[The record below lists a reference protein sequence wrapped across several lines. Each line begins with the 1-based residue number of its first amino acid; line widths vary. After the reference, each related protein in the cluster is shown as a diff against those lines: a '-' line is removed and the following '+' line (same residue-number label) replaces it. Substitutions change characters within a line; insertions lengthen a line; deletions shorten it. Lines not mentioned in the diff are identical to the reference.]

1 LARRRL
7 QHDDE
12 GPAAPR
18 PIADQV
24 VVITGASSGIGRETA
39 VEFGRRGGAVVLA
52 ARNAEALEEVG
63 RQIERLGGRAEVVV
77 TDVAEWPQV
86 QQLAARAVER
96 FGRIDTW
103 VNNAAVSEYA
113 TVEEMTIE
121 EIERIVQVN
130 LMGQIY
136 GVKAVLPQLI
146 AQEEGTIINVGSA
159 LSERAIPL
167 QSVYCASKHGLLG
180 FTEALRLELA
190 RDHPGI
196 TVTLVMP
203 SSINTPLFRS
213 ARSKMG
219 QKPMPVPP
227 IYEPSVVAEA
237 IVFGAEHRRR
247 DIIVG
252 GSGKLMTLMDRISP
266 RLTDWYMLQ
275 GDRLVKQ
282 QQTGEPDAP
291 EDNLFQPV
299 PGKGSTTGDFGDRSH
314 STSLYTRHI
323 DQHPARM
330 TALVAAITLALVT
343 AIRRVGR

>member
-1 LARRRL
+1 VSLAL
-7 QHDDE
+7 T
-12 GPAAPR
+12 
-18 PIADQV
+18 DQV

-39 VEFGRRGGAVVLA
+39 VEFGRRGSSVVLA
-52 ARNAEALEEVG
+52 ARNQEALEEVA
-63 RQIERLGGRAEVVV
+63 REVERVGGRAEAVP

-86 QQLAARAVER
+86 ERLAARAQER

-103 VNNAAVSEYA
+103 INNAAVSEYA
-113 TVEEMTIE
+113 TVEQMTVD
-121 EIERIVQVN
+121 EIDRILRVN
-130 LMGQIY
+130 LLGQIY
-136 GVKAVLPQLI
+136 GVKAVLPHMI
-146 AQEEGTIINVGSA
+146 ERGSGTIINVGSA

-203 SSINTPLFRS
+203 SSINTPLFRF

-237 IVFGAEHRRR
+237 LVFAAENPRR
-247 DIIVG
+247 DITVG

-266 RLTDWYMLQ
+266 KLVDWYMLQ
-275 GDRLVKQ
+275 GDRLIKQ

-291 EDNLFQPV
+291 EDNLFTPV
-299 PGKGSTTGDFGDRSH
+299 AGKGSSTGDFGDQSK
-314 STSLYTRHI
+314 SSSLYTRYL
-323 DQHPARM
+323 DQYPDRLRVLFA
-330 TALVAAITLALVT
+330 AGLVGLLAL
-343 AIRRVGR
+343 IRRIGR